1 LAENLALILVEHP
14 ELEQIVLA
22 WPDLPE
28 NIKPIGSSEVKL
40 GHLGGVRCS
49 QMTSVGLIWPRVC
62 SEQLRRMV

>member
-28 NIKPIGSSEVKL
+28 NIKAAISLLVQVRSS
-40 GHLGGVRCS
+40 
-49 QMTSVGLIWPRVC
+49 
-62 SEQLRRMV
+62 